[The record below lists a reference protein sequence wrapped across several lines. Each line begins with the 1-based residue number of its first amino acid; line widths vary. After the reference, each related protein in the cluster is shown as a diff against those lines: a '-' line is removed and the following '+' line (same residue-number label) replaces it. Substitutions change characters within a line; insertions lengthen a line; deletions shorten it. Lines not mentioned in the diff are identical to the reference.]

1 MEWFEAWKEAYR
13 AAVLQTFG
21 SRIVCAGVQGS
32 RARGE
37 AREESDIDTVLVLD
51 QLTSID
57 LVDYRALIR
66 RLPNAELAC
75 GFVSGREELLHWDEG
90 ELVGF
95 YFDTV
100 CLIGNLDFLRPL
112 LTREAAQRS
121 AHQAACKLYH
131 ALCHAAVFEPEAL
144 DARAFAKGLFFLL
157 RAKCFAETGAFP
169 LRLSELF
176 LQVGEKER
184 ALLSPLAATGG
195 LLHEPEL
202 ARSAVLA
209 LLSGWIQH
217 TAPN

>member
-13 AAVLQTFG
+13 AAVLQAFG

-51 QLTSID
+51 QLTATD
-57 LVDYRALIR
+57 LADYRALIR

-75 GFVSGREELLHWDEG
+75 GFVSGREELLCWDEG
-90 ELVGF
+90 ELIGF

-100 CLIGNLDFLRPL
+100 CLIGSLDFLRPL

-121 AHQAACKLYH
+121 AHQAACGLYH
-131 ALCHAAVFEPEAL
+131 ALCHAAVFEPETL

-176 LQVGEKER
+176 LQVGETER
-184 ALLSPLAATGG
+184 ALLSPLAADDS
-195 LLHEPEL
+195 LNPEPEL
-202 ARSAVLA
+202 DRSAVLA
-209 LLSGWIQH
+209 LLSGWIREA
-217 TAPN
+217 TLI

>member
-13 AAVLQTFG
+13 VAVLQAFG

-51 QLTSID
+51 QLTATD
-57 LVDYRALIR
+57 LADYRALIR
-66 RLPNAELAC
+66 RLPNADLAC

-100 CLIGNLDFLRPL
+100 CLIGNLDFLRPR

-121 AHQAACKLYH
+121 AHQAACGLYH
-131 ALCHAAVFEPEAL
+131 ALCHAAVFEPEPL

-176 LQVGEKER
+176 LQVGETER
-184 ALLSPLAATGG
+184 ALLSPLAATGR

-202 ARSAVLA
+202 DRSAVLA

-217 TAPN
+217 TTPN